1 MRTPRKTALAI
12 AVMATAAVATTATAA
27 FAASPASAAHHEPHG
42 QNRVS
47 VQVLSPRYGDAA
59 GVDGKAWIVDLKIN
73 YPSSAAAGFIAPQ
86 LTGPGAHANTAPF
99 PGSFSP
105 GADDRLPGLVV
116 LDSNTTSAVAGF
128 AGPGTNLANLF
139 NVTSITDRTKHET
152 QIQDTWIVGAP
163 IAGTDVNTTLTIAVV
178 ADLNHDGVYNDAPAV
193 VPDANH
199 DGRIDARDLQALG
212 VAGHIET
219 VRFHINGASS

>member
-1 MRTPRKTALAI
+1 MRTARKTALALA
-12 AVMATAAVATTATAA
+12 AVTTAALAATAGAA
-27 FAASPASAAHHEPHG
+27 FAASPDSAARHNPYR
-42 QNRVS
+42 QDRVS
-47 VQVLSPRYGDAA
+47 VHVLSPRYGDAA
-59 GVDGKAWIVDLKIN
+59 GIDGKAWIVDLKID
-73 YPSSAAAGFIAPQ
+73 YPSATAAGFTAPQ
-86 LTGPGAHANTAPF
+86 LTGPAAHANIAPF

-116 LDSNTTSAVAGF
+116 LDSNTTSSVAGF
-128 AGPGTNLANLF
+128 SGPGTNLANLF
-139 NVTSITDRTKHET
+139 NVTSITDQTKHET

-163 IAGTDVNTTLTIAVV
+163 IAGIGVNTTLTIAVV

-199 DGRIDARDLQALG
+199 DGRIDSRDLRALG
-212 VAGHIET
+212 VAGHIDT